1 MGTYSTNFNLYNPA
15 NGEVGWGKASGPAQ
29 VNQNW
34 INIDSLALSK
44 QPLADQI
51 IVGNFNLIASGSMGS
66 VNINAANPSNIGISI
81 SDYFG
86 GFINAYVQAG
96 SPEIDF
102 ISDDGT
108 TNALYTVVGESFEDF
123 VISGQYG
130 VQFRAGSA
138 NSLRLPSSTGTT
150 GQVLATDGGSPIQQL
165 SWANGG
171 VTNPAGPSGS
181 IQFNANGVFGGI
193 AGFLNAPFVTVNSYA
208 TASGSVPVGAG
219 NGLPAG
225 NYNVAIV
232 LADPTRTYWSNIGYF
247 SFDVPIGLDGT
258 NEWEFEINSSVPVPP
273 NAVSD
278 IFVSFNSGP
287 FQHIVSTYAGSGF
300 NPQANA
306 FIIGLVAVGF
316 NGFAYDS
323 FPLPTQNVGTL
334 NYTSVVVDDLE
345 VINNFSANGIFNSL
359 AITSFGLEAGVG
371 AFGGSG
377 NVYVGVSAGNQ
388 DTGAGGA
395 NTFVGAGAAA
405 TNAGSWCTAI
415 GYNAGEVNTGNYCVF
430 IGGDS
435 VYDKLAGDD
444 CVFVGAGKG
453 SGSFFG
459 GTQKNIANSV
469 VLGSQDTTQITNN
482 GPTQLTNII
491 CINGTA
497 TASNTTVI
505 GNAATTVATIFGSLI
520 LNAGVTSSLAS
531 NATGI
536 AGQLAYDA
544 NYLYICI
551 ASGTWK
557 RIALTGGY

>member
-96 SPEIDF
+96 SPEIDL

-108 TNALYTVVGESFEDF
+108 TNSLYTVVGGAFEDF

-130 VQFRAGSA
+130 VQFIAGSA

-193 AGFLNAPFVTVNSYA
+193 AGFLNAPFVTVNSYV
-208 TASGSVPVGAG
+208 TASGSVSVGAG

-225 NYNVAIV
+225 NYTVAAV
-232 LADPTRTYWSNIGYF
+232 VAEPTRTYWSTIGYF
-247 SFDVPIGLDGT
+247 SFDVPVGLDGT
-258 NEWEFEINSSVPVPP
+258 NAWAFEINSSVPVPP

-323 FPLPTQNVGTL
+323 FPLPVINIASL
-334 NYTSVVVDDLE
+334 NYTSVIADDLN
-345 VINNFSANGIFNSL
+345 VTNNFLAKGIITNGHV
-359 AITSFGLEAGVG
+359 TSFGIGAGPGSDAVNTNTYVGISAGV
-371 AFGGSG
+371 
-377 NVYVGVSAGNQ
+377 N
-388 DTGAGGA
+388 DTGSMGA
-395 NTFVGAGAAA
+395 NTIVGSGAAA
-405 TNAGSWCTAI
+405 SNTGNFVTVI
-415 GYNAGEVNTGNYCVF
+415 GCNAGEVNTGDSCVF
-430 IGGDS
+430 IGMGS

-444 CVFVGAGKG
+444 CVFVGACKG
-453 SGSFFG
+453 AGSFFG
-459 GTQKNIANSV
+459 GTQKNIDSSV
-469 VLGSQDTTQITNN
+469 VIGSQDTTQITNN

-491 CINGTA
+491 CVNGTA

-505 GNAATTVATIFGSLI
+505 GNAGTTTATIFGNLI
-520 LNAGVTSSLAS
+520 LNAGITSSPAS
-531 NATGI
+531 NAAGI

-557 RIALTGGY
+557 RAALTGGY

>member
-81 SDYFG
+81 NDYFG

-96 SPEIDF
+96 NPEIDF

-108 TNALYTVVGESFEDF
+108 TNSLYTVVGEAFEDF

-130 VQFRAGSA
+130 VQFIAGSA

-258 NEWEFEINSSVPVPP
+258 NAWEFEINSSVPVPP

-300 NPQANA
+300 SPQANA
-306 FIIGLVAVGF
+306 FLIELVAVGF

-345 VINNFSANGIFNSL
+345 VINNFVSPNIL
-359 AITSFGLEAGVG
+359 ITDATVSTRQFWTYFGFEAGQFNTG
-371 AFGGSG
+371 Q
-377 NVYVGVSAGNQ
+377 NVTALGY
-388 DTGAGGA
+388 
-395 NTFVGAGAAA
+395 GAAVQNTGNNIIA
-405 TNAGSWCTAI
+405 LSGCAQNTGSQVAGLGDGA
-415 GYNAGEVNTGNYCVF
+415 AQENTGNYVVAVGYSAAF
-430 IGGDS
+430 S
-435 VYDKLAGDD
+435 KLAGDY
-444 CVFVGAGKG
+444 CVFVGAEDVIV
-453 SGSFFG
+453 
-459 GTQKNIANSV
+459 GTQKNIDNSV
-469 VLGSQDTTQITNN
+469 VIGGSNYTQVNN
-482 GPTQLTNII
+482 SGGTQLTNII

-505 GNAATTVATIFGSLI
+505 GNAGTSVATIFGSLI